1 MAEKGFGVKEINLIG
16 ASGTPTIE
24 SPNNLNLNAVNVAIS
39 TNVSI
44 GGTLS
49 VTGNISIGGT
59 LTYEDVTN
67 IDSVGVVTARNGLNV
82 SGGNVTIAKDI
93 DVDGHTNLDNVNI
106 SGITT
111 FANNVHAANVFTSYL
126 SSTSGLVAPYADID
140 DYVDVGSNIKLG
152 NAGVVTA
159 TSFSGSGANLTS
171 LPAANLTGTL
181 PAISGANLTGIAVT
195 EAPVTDYTITANGA
209 SAYRFHGGGV
219 NETADNP
226 DLYLIRGQKY
236 RFNNTTGS
244 GHPFAIREASGGSAY
259 SNGVTG
265 SQNGIQFFTV
275 PYDAPSK
282 IFYQCTIHGGMVGN
296 IYIRGANGQN
306 DNVGVTTF
314 TSNIVVQANPA
325 EVRIQHAGNSSYS
338 RLISDSDNALNIY
351 TGGGP
356 ALAIK
361 IDSSGRVLIGTT
373 TEGFATYGDQFTIAN
388 SGHCGMTI
396 RSGTSSYGTIYFSD
410 GDDGSSDEVR
420 GFIDYNHSNNQL
432 QIGSNA
438 ATRLRINSSG
448 TITTPH
454 QFHIEVRRSGNQ
466 TGYDARSSAGGTPVV
481 FNDVVRTRGTANS
494 ALNTS
499 TGKITVPVDGVYF
512 LEASVYT
519 TAGNVLSQGWFT
531 EGSSRMQYSDIT
543 EDENTDQ
550 VQASGM
556 HYLSANTEVG
566 FHPYGATASSITIEA
581 NTFHTWFRVTL
592 IG

>member
-1 MAEKGFGVKEINLIG
+1 MALDRLTKVDGGGINTTSDYRVGIITASKFVGPFDGTAGNFSGVVTATDGNF
-16 ASGTPTIE
+16 SG
-24 SPNNLNLNAVNVAIS
+24 NV
-39 TNVSI
+39 T
-44 GGTLS
+44 
-49 VTGNISIGGT
+49 IGGT

-67 IDSVGVVTARNGLNV
+67 IDSVGIITARDGIHVGAGVSVVGIVTAATFKGD
-82 SGGNVTIAKDI
+82 GDFIDI
-93 DVDGHTNLDNVNI
+93 DVDGHTNLDNVNV

-126 SSTSGLVAPYADID
+126 SSSSALVAPYADID

-236 RFNNTTGS
+236 RLNNTTGS

-373 TEGFATYGDQFTIAN
+373 TEGFAT
-388 SGHCGMTI
+388 M
-396 RSGTSSYGTIYFSD
+396 
-410 GDDGSSDEVR
+410 E
-420 GFIDYNHSNNQL
+420 
-432 QIGSNA
+432 
-438 ATRLRINSSG
+438 INSLLL
-448 TITTPH
+448 I
-454 QFHIEVRRSGNQ
+454 
-466 TGYDARSSAGGTPVV
+466 VV
-481 FNDVVRTRGTANS
+481 IV
-494 ALNTS
+494 
-499 TGKITVPVDGVYF
+499 
-512 LEASVYT
+512 E
-519 TAGNVLSQGWFT
+519 
-531 EGSSRMQYSDIT
+531 
-543 EDENTDQ
+543 
-550 VQASGM
+550 
-556 HYLSANTEVG
+556 
-566 FHPYGATASSITIEA
+566 
-581 NTFHTWFRVTL
+581 
-592 IG
+592 